1 MDHHNDDR
9 TPDELLHMAERLRR
23 NRPQATALELD
34 QMKQRV
40 RTRMSAA
47 SATGARS
54 RKGTPMKS
62 RIAMTALLVCGM
74 LMSGTGA
81 TLALSGNSGSGS
93 AAEAQYPPPVGTPGT
108 QGTAPPLGSPPSA
121 GGEEGEVEGGTEP
134 PASLPDEEGS
144 APDEDVAQV
153 PRQVVL
159 GAESGT
165 DTLPFTGFA
174 AIPILLLGVAMLA
187 TGLLVRRRA
196 NGAD

>member
-1 MDHHNDDR
+1 MDHNSDHR
-9 TPDELLHMAERLRR
+9 TPDELLPVAERLRR
-23 NRPQATALELD
+23 DRPQATALELD

-47 SATGARS
+47 SAAGARS

-93 AAEAQYPPPVGTPGT
+93 AAEAQYPPAVVPHTPGT
-108 QGTAPPLGSPPSA
+108 TPTLGSPPPA
-121 GGEEGEVEGGTEP
+121 GDEQGEAEEGTQP
-134 PASLPDEEGS
+134 PASPGTDGGS
-144 APDEDVAQV
+144 GPDEDVTQV

-159 GAESGT
+159 GAESGS
-165 DTLPFTGFA
+165 DALPFTGFA
-174 AIPILLLGVAMLA
+174 AIPILLVGVAMLG
-187 TGLLVRRRA
+187 TGLVIRRRS